1 MLLMRKLRLG
11 GYMSKTG
18 AWYMSMQE
26 DAGDLTKDEFIKKHG
41 EHNLDIWTEV
51 HEELGDIEEMQS
63 RLDQVVSRMTKAFA
77 KKVTQ

>member
-1 MLLMRKLRLG
+1 
-11 GYMSKTG
+11 MSKTG

-51 HEELGDIEEMQS
+51 HEELGDIDDMKS
-63 RLDQVVSRMTKAFA
+63 RLDQVVSRMNRAFT
-77 KKVTQ
+77 KKVSQ

>member
-1 MLLMRKLRLG
+1 
-11 GYMSKTG
+11 MSKTG

-51 HEELGDIEEMQS
+51 HEELGDIDDMQS
-63 RLDQVVSRMTKAFA
+63 RLDQVVSRMNRAFT
-77 KKVTQ
+77 KKVSQ

>member
-1 MLLMRKLRLG
+1 
-11 GYMSKTG
+11 MSKTG

-51 HEELGDIEEMQS
+51 HEELTDIEDMQS
-63 RLDQVVSRMTKAFA
+63 RLDQVVSRINKAFT
-77 KKVTQ
+77 KKVSQ